1 MEITRCAK
9 FLLITAF
16 HSWIAGR
23 TQAFTP
29 PAAAATRTRIG
40 STTNTSTIT
49 CSSAF
54 YAPRLCFRLHQSD
67 SQTNEQDFE
76 SDDVDVDVN
85 IDTGDDIE
93 SFQQRQ
99 ILKLSLLFQAQ
110 GTKRGFQ
117 ATSSEREE
125 ISSIISQL
133 AALNPT
139 SQPAAAYYATN
150 TRPTSTDSGTDTETE
165 TGTNNMISGKWTLQ
179 YTNAPDITSLDPTLS
194 NNDGGILNL
203 IPAPPPLS
211 KLARIGQE
219 CDAIAGTITNIIEW
233 RQPDWFSQ
241 AISGIDID
249 TEANSN
255 SGARTENKDA
265 RAVPSSSSGPRVL
278 QKIIC
283 EATADPSRP
292 FQVDL
297 QLAGF
302 ELVGETETDTEE
314 GEGEGESSQ
323 SSSNNPSI
331 LNPFGFPLPNLN
343 MLKEGP
349 AALLKK
355 NPVKLRGP
363 LKAPFGKFEIL
374 YLDEDMRII
383 QTGQGYFA
391 VNVRGETWF

>member
-1 MEITRCAK
+1 MEITRCST
-9 FLLITAF
+9 LLLLTAVC
-16 HSWIAGR
+16 WVVR
-23 TQAFTP
+23 TQAFAP
-29 PAAAATRTRIG
+29 PAGTRS
-40 STTNTSTIT
+40 STSKIT
-49 CSSAF
+49 CSSSFSAF
-54 YAPRLCFRLHQSD
+54 SAPLVCFRLHQSD
-67 SQTNEQDFE
+67 SQTNEQD
-76 SDDVDVDVN
+76 SQPDIN
-85 IDTGDDIE
+85 IE

-99 ILKLSLLFQAQ
+99 ILKLSLLFQAK

-117 ATSSEREE
+117 ATSSERED
-125 ISSIISQL
+125 ISSIILQL

-139 SQPAAAYYATN
+139 SEPAAAYYSTNAN
-150 TRPTSTDSGTDTETE
+150 TRPSTDTET
-165 TGTNNMISGKWTLQ
+165 GTDTNTISGKWTLQ

-203 IPAPPPLS
+203 IPSPPPLS

-219 CDAIAGTITNIIEW
+219 CDAIAGTITNVIEW
-233 RQPDWFSQ
+233 RQPDWFSRV
-241 AISGIDID
+241 ISDA
-249 TEANSN
+249 EAD
-255 SGARTENKDA
+255 SGMYTGTSTGTENKDA
-265 RAVPSSSSGPRVL
+265 SSSGPRVL

-302 ELVGETETDTEE
+302 ELVGETDTDDDDLEE
-314 GEGEGESSQ
+314 EGESS
-323 SSSNNPSI
+323 PSI
-331 LNPFGFPLPNLN
+331 LNPFGFPLPTLN

-349 AALLKK
+349 AALLKR

-383 QTGQGYFA
+383 KTGQGYLA